1 MKASASSRRG
11 AAVDR
16 RMLLHRAL
24 AAATLALLGPAG
36 AQAAAQAA
44 RHAAAAADA
53 AAAQAPPMASMPPM
67 SAATPMAQAAE
78 SSGATAAVDI
88 RNFAFVPAQISV
100 NAGARVVW
108 TNRDDEAHLVVS
120 TDGAFKPSPAL
131 DTDDTFAMVFD
142 KPGTYPY
149 FCAIHPMM
157 RGTVVVR

>member
-1 MKASASSRRG
+1 
-11 AAVDR
+11 
-16 RMLLHRAL
+16 
-24 AAATLALLGPAG
+24 
-36 AQAAAQAA
+36 
-44 RHAAAAADA
+44 
-53 AAAQAPPMASMPPM
+53 MASMPPM
-67 SAATPMAQAAE
+67 SATTPMARAAE